1 MADPSPPSAAP
12 VADPL
17 FEDLAV
23 GVLPLIPSDDFGDLD
38 LDFVFDDFSVDD
50 YLCLPEDQIKTH
62 LSSNG
67 SPGPRSS
74 QADGSNLSFSPS
86 RKPDLPDRPSDSDS
100 GDSSAA
106 SGVFVADR
114 EVKSEKAGWSLKRK
128 MKEDDEPTFNGSD
141 PNSNFDSNP
150 RSTKVRRPEESSPCV
165 LGAGAEEDE
174 KRRARMMRNRESAQ
188 LSRQRK
194 KQHVGELED
203 KLRTMHSTINELNS
217 KISYLMA
224 ENASLRQQIGGG
236 GAPPTGYPPP
246 GAFAPLHFPWIPGY
260 ALKPQGSQVPL
271 VPIPRLKTQL
281 ATPAPKAKKSES
293 KKSESKTMKMASV
306 SLIGLFLTM
315 LTVCGA
321 FPGINFWNGGNEID
335 LGHSKSQI
343 LKQTKGRILNVRG
356 HPSALNNTREM
367 VTCNGKQ
374 DFSGGGSVDRVTGSR
389 CEDVKVT
396 PGLEPKRSSPWP
408 SGPEAVASQSH
419 NSSENLPALLYV
431 PRNGKH
437 VKINGNLII
446 HSVLA
451 SEKAM
456 QQAKARQS
464 SQVKETGLAV
474 SGKVLSP
481 FSVAKAGKKVDQ
493 QTNSYKTI
501 DSDNTYASNLKSTS
515 ADGALQQWFREG
527 MTGSILS
534 SGMCTEVFQF
544 EVSPS
549 SSSDG
554 VIPTSSIINAS
565 SIANASANLPPSS
578 SGREKVR
585 SRRMM
590 YSDPIP
596 LRGTTTNNTEQLNSS
611 SSENSKFHNTKP
623 AASSVVVS
631 ILADPREAGDGENDG
646 RVSPNSLSRIFVVV
660 LIDSVK
666 YVTYSCVLPFKT
678 AIPHLVN

>member
-1 MADPSPPSAAP
+1 MADPSPPSAAFI
-12 VADPL
+12 VDPFL
-17 FEDLAV
+17 EDLAA
-23 GVLPLIPSDDFGDLD
+23 GVLPLSPSDDFRDLD

-50 YLCLPEDQIKTH
+50 YLCLPEDQINTH
-62 LSSNG
+62 LSSNA
-67 SPGPRSS
+67 SPGPRS
-74 QADGSNLSFSPS
+74 QADGSDLSFSPS
-86 RKPDLPDRPSDSDS
+86 RKPDLPNRPSDSDS

-106 SGVFVADR
+106 SGVFVVDR
-114 EVKSEKAGWSLKRK
+114 EVKSEKAGWSFKRK
-128 MKEDDEPTFNGSD
+128 MKAGDETFNGSD

-150 RSTKVRRPEESSPCV
+150 RSTKLRRSEESSPCV
-165 LGAGAEEDE
+165 LGSGAEEDE

-203 KLRTMHSTINELNS
+203 KLRAMHSTINELNS

-236 GAPPTGYPPP
+236 GATPLGYPPP
-246 GAFAPLHFPWIPGY
+246 GAFSPLHFPWIPGY

-271 VPIPRLKTQL
+271 VPIPRLKPQL

-293 KKSESKTMKMASV
+293 KKSERKTTKMASV

-315 LTVCGA
+315 LMVCGA
-321 FPGINFWNGGNEID
+321 LPGINIWKGGNEVD
-335 LGHSKSQI
+335 LGHSKYQI
-343 LKQTKGRILNVRG
+343 LEQTKGRILNVRG
-356 HPSALNNTREM
+356 RPSALNNTREM

-374 DFSGGGSVDRVTGSR
+374 DFRGDGGVDRITGTQ
-389 CEDVKVT
+389 CEDGKVT

-408 SGPEAVASQSH
+408 LSPEAVASQSH

-437 VKINGNLII
+437 VEINGNLII

-456 QQAKARQS
+456 QQAKARHS

-474 SGKVLSP
+474 SGKALSP
-481 FSVAKAGKKVDQ
+481 FSVANTGKKVDQ

-515 ADGALQQWFREG
+515 ADGALQQWFQEG

-549 SSSDG
+549 SSSGG

-565 SIANASANLPPSS
+565 STTNASENLPPSS
-578 SGREKVR
+578 SHRERVR

-611 SSENSKFHNTKP
+611 SSESSKFHNTKP

-660 LIDSVK
+660 LMDSVK

-678 AIPHLVN
+678 SIPHLVN